1 MLYLFHKLKVGM
13 LMLIIFLSG
22 SIVCAQE
29 SDLNAEGSDISERI
43 NFIQTCFDKGQT
55 SGKVWSYGWIGVYG
69 ALTGIQGVA
78 AINTDHNRLTNI
90 VGASQS
96 LLGLAVL
103 IIDPFHARSSGSDLR
118 ALPASTPE
126 ELKFKLEKAESWLE
140 RNYKQEKLGRS
151 WLIHAGV
158 VAGSMLEGG
167 AVWHDDGFKS
177 GVISFLAG
185 VAVGE
190 IQIWTQPT
198 RGIRD
203 YNDYHNKYKGA
214 YQNVPETKYFIATFR
229 KWNCCRCILFR
240 CPERTLS

>member
-1 MLYLFHKLKVGM
+1 MLHLFQKLKVVV
-13 LMLIIFLSG
+13 LLLIIFLSG

-29 SDLNAEGSDISERI
+29 SDLKAVDSDISERI
-43 NFIQTCFDKGQT
+43 HFIQTCFDKGQT
-55 SGKVWSYGWIGVYG
+55 SGKVWSYGWIGFYG
-69 ALTGIQGVA
+69 ALIGLQGIPV
-78 AINTDHNRLTNI
+78 ISTDHNRLTNI
-90 VGASQS
+90 VGASES

-103 IIDPFHARSSGSDLR
+103 IIDPFHARSSGDDLK
-118 ALPASTPE
+118 ALPQSTPE
-126 ELKFKLEKAESWLE
+126 ELKLKLQKAESWLE

-177 GVISFLAG
+177 GIISFLAG

-198 RGIRD
+198 RSIRD

-214 YQNVPETKYFIATFR
+214 YHNVPKTKYFIAPSANGIVAGVYF
-229 KWNCCRCILFR
+229 
-240 CPERTLS
+240 

>member
-1 MLYLFHKLKVGM
+1 MLSLFQELKVIV
-13 LMLIIFLSG
+13 LVLIIFLSG
-22 SIVCAQE
+22 HIVCGQE
-29 SDLNAEGSDISERI
+29 RDLKAVDSDISEKI
-43 NFIQTCFDKGQT
+43 NFIQTCFDESQR
-55 SGKVWSYGWIGVYG
+55 SGRMWSYGWIGVYG
-69 ALTGIQGVA
+69 ALTGLQGVA
-78 AINTDHNRLTNI
+78 AIHTDHNRLTNI
-90 VGASQS
+90 VGASES

-118 ALPASTPE
+118 ALPESTSE
-126 ELKFKLEKAESWLE
+126 ELKLKLEKAESWLE

-151 WLIHAGV
+151 WLVHAGV

-214 YQNVPETKYFIATFR
+214 YHNVPKTKYFIAPSPMGLVAGVF
-229 KWNCCRCILFR
+229 F
-240 CPERTLS
+240 